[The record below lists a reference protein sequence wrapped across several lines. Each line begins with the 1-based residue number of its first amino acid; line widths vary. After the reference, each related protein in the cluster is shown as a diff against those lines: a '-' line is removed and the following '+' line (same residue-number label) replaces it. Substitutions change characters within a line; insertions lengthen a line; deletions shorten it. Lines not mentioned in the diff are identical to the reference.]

1 MESTTKV
8 SNVLIAIL
16 CGVAAL
22 FVISLLVWYVF
33 PIIALAGIL
42 IVPMWYFGTKQYKT
56 PDFNSVRDADKS

>member
-42 IVPMWYFGTKQYKT
+42 IVPMWYFGTKQYKN